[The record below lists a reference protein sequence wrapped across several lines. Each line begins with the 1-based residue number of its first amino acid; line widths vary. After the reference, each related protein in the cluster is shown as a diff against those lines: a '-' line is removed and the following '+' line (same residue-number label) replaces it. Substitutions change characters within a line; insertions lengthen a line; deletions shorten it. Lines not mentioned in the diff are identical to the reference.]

1 MYNKEIRN
9 AKITGTTLGRE
20 DSETLSFSIH
30 LDYGGVAQSF
40 GNYRIDDIACGTSLI
55 LCILQC
61 LGVRSWEKLGGTYC
75 RVESSN
81 SKVHRI
87 GHILQDKW
95 IDPTQFITDESYRR
109 NLIKSFET
117 EYNG

>member
-20 DSETLSFSIH
+20 DSEILALSIH
-30 LDYGGVAQSF
+30 LEYGVAVQSF
-40 GNYRIDDIACGTSLI
+40 GSYRIDDIACGASLI

-81 SKVHRI
+81 SKVYRI

-95 IDPTQFITDESYRR
+95 IDPTQFIIDESYRR